1 MNTNRKPVNEIV
13 SEIQNHLES
22 SIKSW
27 KEIAKLFYI
36 AREQYFLE
44 GSENDE
50 YKRILSKTSFH
61 PKTALKLALVG
72 KALSE
77 NDQKLEHPMFE
88 QVQSWTV
95 LYDALTMND
104 EQIGQLAAEMKA
116 KETKERPAVPTRAVI
131 KRIKDGPTKSD
142 DYVSVF
148 NIRVD
153 SNAIKSGR
161 FSDDTYG
168 EMLDLIERIQ
178 SLAFVRIDKTNA
190 YSNRNEAWV
199 TAYNEKIQEIVT
211 KQRATCLSALSK
223 ALDIEAD
230 DFDVNEWHELSKVD
244 PDSFYDEV
252 RSYCPDLELL
262 SSAEIAEEARR
273 FLDKRFQ
280 KVNVNEPYA
289 HANSTISAANS
300 NTQQE
305 AA

>member
-36 AREQYFLE
+36 AREQYFLD
-44 GSENDE
+44 GSENVA
-50 YKRILSKTSFH
+50 YKRILSSTSFH

-77 NDQKLEHPMFE
+77 NNQKLEHPMFE
-88 QVQSWTV
+88 QVQAWTV

-104 EQIGQLAAEMKA
+104 EQIDQLAAEMKV
-116 KETKERPAVPTRAVI
+116 KESKEQPAVPSRAVI
-131 KRIKDGPTKSD
+131 KRIKDGPTTSD

-153 SNAIKSGR
+153 ANAIKTGR
-161 FSDDTYG
+161 FTDQSYG

-178 SLAFVRIDKTNA
+178 SLAYVRIDKTNA

-223 ALDIEAD
+223 ALDEDD
-230 DFDVNEWHELSKVD
+230 DFDVNFWNELSKVD
-244 PDSFYDEV
+244 PDGFNDQV

-273 FLDKRFQ
+273 FLDERFQ
-280 KVNVNEPYA
+280 KVSVNEPYA

>member
-44 GSENDE
+44 GSENQA
-50 YKRILSKTSFH
+50 YKRILSSTSFH
-61 PKTALKLALVG
+61 PKTALKLAIVG
-72 KALSE
+72 KALAE

-104 EQIGQLAAEMKA
+104 EQIDQLAAEMKV
-116 KETKERPAVPTRAVI
+116 KESKEQPAVPSRAVI
-131 KRIKDGPTKSD
+131 KRIKDGPTTSD

-153 SNAIKSGR
+153 ANAIKTGR
-161 FSDDTYG
+161 FTDQSYG

-178 SLAFVRIDKTNA
+178 SLAYVRIDKTNA

-223 ALDIEAD
+223 ALDEDD
-230 DFDVNEWHELSKVD
+230 DFDVNFWNELSKVD
-244 PDSFYDEV
+244 PDGFNDQV
-252 RSYCPDLELL
+252 RSCCPDLKLL

-273 FLDKRFQ
+273 FLDERFQ
-280 KVNVNEPYA
+280 KVSVNEPYA